1 MKLYWLSYN
10 EFGFGRPG
18 NVFNL
23 TFKNQ
28 QKNMKNKIVMR
39 YCLIIAV
46 INIMNVAVKAQTNAS
61 MEQKINNLIIRMTL
75 EEKVGMLHG
84 NSSFTSAGV
93 PRLGIPELVT
103 SDGPHG
109 VRTEHGRGWSEINNV
124 NDSGT
129 YLPVG
134 IALASTWNLALGY
147 DYGKVLG
154 SEAKYRG
161 KNVILGP
168 GINIMRSPLNG
179 RNFEYQSEDPFLV
192 SRFTVGYIK
201 GVQSQGTAASVKHY
215 AANNEEVDRSTV
227 DVQMSE
233 RALREIY
240 LPGFKA
246 AVMEAGV
253 LTVMGAY
260 NKFRGQY
267 CTHNEYLVNTILK
280 GEWGFKGV
288 MISDWG
294 AVHNTTE
301 ALLNGTDLEMG
312 TDLVLKSNSVSQTM
326 VDGKPIAQTVY
337 DRFFLA
343 DPALQLVKAG
353 KIPVTVIDDKVRRIL
368 RVMFSSGVFSKS
380 SPGEY
385 ASAAHIAIAKKVARE
400 SIVLLKNEG
409 NILPLK
415 TATIKSIAII
425 GANAARQNSM
435 GGGSSQVRALYEI
448 TPLQGIKNIAPGIQV
463 NYAEGYTIERKAIP
477 TQAMIAEA
485 AEAAKKS
492 DVAIVV
498 GGWTHGY
505 DYSKWD
511 DNAYDAE
518 GTDKPDM
525 KMPFGQDELIK
536 AVIKANPNTIVVLV
550 GGGPIDMTQWIDNTK
565 GIISAWYGGMEGGNA
580 LAEVIF
586 GKVNPSGK
594 LPVSFPK
601 VLEDVPAHKLGDFPG
616 KNGVAVYREDIF
628 VGYRYYDTYK
638 VTPQFEFGFGLS
650 YTNFAYKNLKLA
662 KTAKGGVLATFT
674 ITNTGKLYGGEVAQL
689 YVHKENSAITRAEK
703 ELKGFQKIFLEPG
716 ETKTISI
723 QLDKNAFQYFDEKK
737 NDWAMEKGAYTIQA
751 GGSSRLIQLTGRINM
766 Q

>member
-1 MKLYWLSYN
+1 MNKS
-10 EFGFGRPG
+10 
-18 NVFNL
+18 NL
-23 TFKNQ
+23 QTMMSMLILLLAIGKVTIVHSQ
-28 QKNMKNKIVMR
+28 STMTETTLNK
-39 YCLIIAV
+39 
-46 INIMNVAVKAQTNAS
+46 
-61 MEQKINNLIIRMTL
+61 KINALVSQMTL
-75 EEKVGMLHG
+75 KEKVGMLHG

-93 PRLGIPELVT
+93 PRLGIPELVM

-109 VRTEHGRGWSEINNV
+109 VRTEHGRGWDEMKNV

-134 IALASTWNLALGY
+134 IALASTWNLVLGY
-147 DYGKVLG
+147 EYGKVLG

-161 KNVILGP
+161 KDVLLGP

-179 RNFEYQSEDPFLV
+179 RNFEYQSEDPFLI

-201 GVQSQGTAASVKHY
+201 GVQSQGTSASVKHF
-215 AANNEEVDRSTV
+215 AANNEEVDRGTV

-246 AVMEAGV
+246 AVMEADV
-253 LTVMGAY
+253 NTLMGAY

-267 CTHNEYLVNTILK
+267 CTHNDYLINKILK
-280 GEWGFKGV
+280 GEWGFKGLV
-288 MISDWG
+288 VSDWG
-294 AVHNTTE
+294 AVHSTTE

-312 TDLVLKSNSVSQTM
+312 TDLVLNSNTVSQTA
-326 VDGKPIAQTVY
+326 VGGLPIPKTVY

-343 DPALQLVKAG
+343 DSAIYLVNSG
-353 KIPVTVIDDKVRRIL
+353 KIPIAVIDDKVKRIL
-368 RVMFSSGVFSKS
+368 RVMFKSSVFGKS

-385 ASAAHIAIAKKVARE
+385 GSANHIAVAKKVAQE

-415 TATIKSIAII
+415 MGNIKSIAVI
-425 GANAARQNSM
+425 GANASRENSM

-448 TPLQGIKNIAPGIQV
+448 TPLQGLKNIAPDVVI
-463 NYAEGYTIERKAIP
+463 NYAQGYTIERKSVP
-477 TQAMIAEA
+477 TAAMINDAV
-485 AEAAKKS
+485 EAAKKS
-492 DVAIVV
+492 DVVIFV

-536 AVIKANPNTIVVLV
+536 AVIKANPKTIIVLV
-550 GGGPIDMTQWIDNTK
+550 GGGPVDMTAWVADTK
-565 GIISAWYGGMEGGNA
+565 GIVSAWYGGMEGGNA

-594 LPVSFPK
+594 LTVSFPK

-616 KNGVAVYREDIF
+616 KNGVAVYRDDIF

-638 VTPQFEFGFGLS
+638 VVPQFEFGFGLS
-650 YTNFAYKNLKLA
+650 YTSFAYKNLKCSKA
-662 KTAKGGVLATFT
+662 ANGTVTATFT
-674 ITNTGKLYGGEVAQL
+674 ITNTGKVAGGEVAQL
-689 YVHKENSAITRAEK
+689 YVHKEKSAITRADK
-703 ELKGFQKIFLEPG
+703 ELKGFQKVFLKPG
-716 ETKTISI
+716 ETKAVSI
-723 QLDKNAFQYFDEKK
+723 QLNKEAFQYFDENK
-737 NDWAMEKGAYTIQA
+737 NDWNTEKGTYQIQV
-751 GGSSRLIQLTGRINM
+751 GGSSRQIYLNNIVLL
-766 Q
+766 